1 MRANRVS
8 IWILACAA
16 VLAGACGGEEAPPPQ
31 QPPAQPPAGPET
43 LMAEAGAAETGAP
56 MDVAAAAEQE
66 EQGAAETGLVR
77 EVFSYRSSGRDPFIS
92 LLRSGDVRPMLEDL
106 RITSINYNPRY
117 PSASV
122 AVLRDTLVNRR
133 YTVRVGDEVGRLRI
147 AQIRPTEVLVIIEEF
162 GVEQQRVLRMRRR
175 QEEQP

>member
-1 MRANRVS
+1 VRANRHS

-16 VLAGACGGEEAPPPQ
+16 ILAGACAGEEAPPPQ
-31 QPPAQPPAGPET
+31 QPPAQPPAAPDSAA
-43 LMAEAGAAETGAP
+43 LAAAEDTAAP
-56 MDVAAAAEQE
+56 TEAAAAAEQQ
-66 EQGAAETGLVR
+66 EQAGDETGLVR